1 MKLSL
6 IQKSVML
13 ALRVVDRP
21 IYAELTYLRK
31 KDSVVAKYI
40 VNLANV
46 EKSENYLITYAF
58 AELGK
63 RGSIR
68 SFIKGNIQNVKLV
81 KRNSSFAI

>member
-1 MKLSL
+1 M
-6 IQKSVML
+6 
-13 ALRVVDRP
+13 
-21 IYAELTYLRK
+21 
-31 KDSVVAKYI
+31 SVVAKYI

-58 AELGK
+58 AALGK

-81 KRNSSFAI
+81 KRDSSFAI